1 MEFCTQCKGWPFNNT
16 NIGKEHPFYYEVDQL
31 YSHLRNNDE
40 NLKANFVV
48 EWNSKFYNVLAENA
62 ALKILQNK
70 NRNN

>member
-48 EWNSKFYNVLAENA
+48 EWNSILQCTCKTD
-62 ALKILQNK
+62 ALEILQNK

>member
-16 NIGKEHPFYYEVDQL
+16 NIGKKHPFYYEVDQL
-31 YSHLRNNDE
+31 FSHLRNNDE